1 MNLIALQHRA
11 IYLEAAPRPPRDLD
25 DITGSLEGSGRLCG
39 ETGRSDAGGP
49 PEQAPRLAESPS
61 RLRRAHVPPR
71 HHDGD
76 LGAARCF
83 AEKARR
89 PRRADAAEVAH
100 ETDGPGQEL
109 RRARLQIHHAIAV
122 DLAEP
127 REGGGGQ
134 RIEGQ
139 LGRGPR
145 LETGRARE
153 DLGSHAERDDDAGGA
168 PRDAG
173 IARDQHGERAAPPGF
188 GEAGAH
194 EGRDAAGRDADHGV
208 PGPRAGSHGTRAG
221 ARVVLGP
228 LHRSEDSPPASRHH
242 RLDLGGA
249 CIKGRGALRGFEHAE
264 AAARPRPQEDELA
277 AGPEPLG
284 YLRDGLADGRRR
296 ATDRAH
302 RILVHAVHQP
312 GDGGDTQPVEPRA
325 PGIAALR
332 GQAAV
337 ANPRHGLEPYPTIG
351 AMTAVLSGLDV
362 LLGRLRTLL
371 GGQSVGLL
379 CHPASVTAD
388 LTPAAEALMRVK
400 GVKLRRLFAP
410 EHGITGAAQDLV
422 LVGHEKD
429 PLTGLPVMSLYG
441 RRLDPDPRALEGLD
455 ALIVDLQDVGAR
467 YYTYNWTMALAMK
480 AAARANLPVI
490 VLDRPNPLGGE
501 RLEGNWPEAG
511 WSSFVGLYPLPIR
524 HGMTMGE
531 LAGYLNDRHELG
543 CDLTVVPMLGWRR
556 GMAWE
561 DTGLPWVAP
570 SPNMPTPDTARVY
583 PGGCLVEG
591 TDLSE
596 GRGTTRPFEWI
607 GAPYLDG
614 ARLERALTRRRL
626 PGARFRAIGFEPA
639 FHKWRGE
646 RCGGVQVHVTD
657 PDRFKPV
664 ATYLALIAE
673 ARRQSPRRFG
683 WRQPPYEFERRKLPI
698 DLLGGGPGI
707 RRAIERGVSLAR
719 LETSWRPDL
728 ARFARARR
736 PYLLYS

>member
-1 MNLIALQHRA
+1 
-11 IYLEAAPRPPRDLD
+11 
-25 DITGSLEGSGRLCG
+25 
-39 ETGRSDAGGP
+39 
-49 PEQAPRLAESPS
+49 
-61 RLRRAHVPPR
+61 
-71 HHDGD
+71 
-76 LGAARCF
+76 
-83 AEKARR
+83 
-89 PRRADAAEVAH
+89 
-100 ETDGPGQEL
+100 
-109 RRARLQIHHAIAV
+109 
-122 DLAEP
+122 
-127 REGGGGQ
+127 
-134 RIEGQ
+134 
-139 LGRGPR
+139 
-145 LETGRARE
+145 
-153 DLGSHAERDDDAGGA
+153 
-168 PRDAG
+168 
-173 IARDQHGERAAPPGF
+173 
-188 GEAGAH
+188 
-194 EGRDAAGRDADHGV
+194 
-208 PGPRAGSHGTRAG
+208 
-221 ARVVLGP
+221 
-228 LHRSEDSPPASRHH
+228 
-242 RLDLGGA
+242 
-249 CIKGRGALRGFEHAE
+249 
-264 AAARPRPQEDELA
+264 
-277 AGPEPLG
+277 
-284 YLRDGLADGRRR
+284 
-296 ATDRAH
+296 
-302 RILVHAVHQP
+302 
-312 GDGGDTQPVEPRA
+312 
-325 PGIAALR
+325 
-332 GQAAV
+332 
-337 ANPRHGLEPYPTIG
+337 
-351 AMTAVLSGLDV
+351 MTAVLSGLDV

-400 GVKLRRLFAP
+400 DVNLRRLFAP

-441 RRLDPDPRALEGLD
+441 RRLDPDLRVLEGLD

-591 TDLSE
+591 TNLSE

-614 ARLERALTRRRL
+614 PRLARALERRGL
-626 PGARFRAIGFEPA
+626 PGVRFRPVGFEPA
-639 FHKWRGE
+639 FHKWKSQ
-646 RCGGVQVHVTD
+646 RCGGVQIHVTD
-657 PDRFKPV
+657 AARIKPFAV
-664 ATYLALIAE
+664 CLALIAE
-673 ARRQSPRRFG
+673 AGRQAPRHFRWRR
-683 WRQPPYEFERRKLPI
+683 PPYEFERVRLPM
-698 DLLGGGPGI
+698 DLLCGGPGI